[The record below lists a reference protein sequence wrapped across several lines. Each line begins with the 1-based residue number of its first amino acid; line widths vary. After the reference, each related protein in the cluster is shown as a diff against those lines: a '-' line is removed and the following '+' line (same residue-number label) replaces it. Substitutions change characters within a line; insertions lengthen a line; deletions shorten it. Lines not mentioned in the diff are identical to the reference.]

1 MDIADWDGVDVDSVA
16 FVGTVLVDVWDIV
29 SSVPY
34 EDELDTDVASV
45 VVLNDISVAVVDVV
59 ALLLFSFCFDIQ
71 SLRAWK
77 KFDDLARRT

>member
-1 MDIADWDGVDVDSVA
+1 MDIADWDGVEVDSVA

-29 SSVPY
+29 SSVPF
-34 EDELDTDVASV
+34 EDELDTEVASV

-59 ALLLFSFCFDIQ
+59 ALLLISFCFAIQ